1 MVDTYPFIATALA
14 KFFAYQLLFTHK
26 VLFFPVCF
34 WVVQSFVGLCKKFA
48 TSAKTIVV
56 FAHAQTYS
64 NFGGDSKSM
73 MGLYYTKLD
82 IVARRYCACVRSF
95 FRYAIFE

>member
-1 MVDTYPFIATALA
+1 MTYFYIYNTIIAFIIAFILT
-14 KFFAYQLLFTHK
+14 
-26 VLFFPVCF
+26 
-34 WVVQSFVGLCKKFA
+34 WIS
-48 TSAKTIVV
+48 
-56 FAHAQTYS
+56 
-64 NFGGDSKSM
+64 GGDSKSM